1 MTDQPQPTPP
11 GFVPIPAVP
20 IIVLAHRKGDCQ
32 LMVGASVF
40 AGPTLR
46 DALTCAAASKEQE
59 GRNG

>member
-20 IIVLAHRKGDCQ
+20 IIVLAHRKGDCR
-32 LMVGASVF
+32 LMVGGNVF

-46 DALTCAAASKEQE
+46 DALTSAAMSAEKE